1 MIERKHEKSYVVYYY
16 LYWIKQKLIHHR
28 FSFDWY
34 ATIFFWIVHRHIS
47 RNKHLQ
53 NTTFS
58 QPNPPMLL
66 CSYAST
72 ITINNMLDRRDLI
85 PNIDKLHG
93 LAFMMSKERIDFVGF
108 LCHVFGVM
116 CWIGLGENSYWGW
129 VGYYSSNSQVWFI
142 YI

>member
-1 MIERKHEKSYVVYYY
+1 
-16 LYWIKQKLIHHR
+16 
-28 FSFDWY
+28 
-34 ATIFFWIVHRHIS
+34 
-47 RNKHLQ
+47 
-53 NTTFS
+53 
-58 QPNPPMLL
+58 
-66 CSYAST
+66 
-72 ITINNMLDRRDLI
+72 MLDRRDLI